1 MPGWRIVLAAAL
13 ASAMLWPYR
22 VGALDAH
29 GSIHW
34 LTVNVSAKPQG
45 ADALRAACPGIDQA
59 LLNVGVGSVLPS
71 DWDKKRRTAGCSDL
85 DALAQRY
92 ASRPASALPAV
103 SGLRAIALR
112 LQQPNTASSSSALWG
127 RVKIWL
133 RRRLAPLSGLLKWF
147 RRLPG
152 GSAGPAFRAVLLIGA
167 GALILLGVAAVI
179 FMELRAAGVF
189 DPDRRRRDAVRT
201 HDAPAE
207 ADADADADIDT
218 AHALDSPASALRM
231 LIEALRRSR
240 RIERDRNLT
249 CRELLSHALFDTQGQ
264 REEFASLALLA
275 ERELFGL
282 RGLPMR
288 LPDELR
294 PTLQALYTQLSAV
307 PAARSAAP

>member
-13 ASAMLWPYR
+13 ASATLCSYR
-22 VGALDAH
+22 VEALDAH

-45 ADALRAACPGIDQA
+45 ADAVRAACPGIDQA
-59 LLNVGVGSVLPS
+59 LLKVGVGSVLPS
-71 DWDKKRRTAGCSDL
+71 DWDKKSRTAGCSDL

-92 ASRPASALPAV
+92 AGRPASTLPAV
-103 SGLRAIALR
+103 SDLRAMALR
-112 LQQPNTASSSSALWG
+112 LQRPGGTSASSALWG
-127 RVKIWL
+127 RVQVWL
-133 RRRLAPLSGLLKWF
+133 RSRLAPLDGLVKWL

-152 GSAGPAFRAVLLIGA
+152 GSASPAFRSVLLIGA
-167 GALILLGVAAVI
+167 GGLILLAVGAVI
-179 FMELRAAGVF
+179 LMELRAAGLF
-189 DPDRRRRDAVRT
+189 DPDRRRNAVRK
-201 HDAPAE
+201 HVAPAE
-207 ADADADADIDT
+207 ANTNAEIDT

-231 LIEALRRSR
+231 LIAALRHSR

-264 REEFASLALLA
+264 REEFASIALLA

-282 RGLPMR
+282 RGLPVR

-294 PTLQALYTQLSAV
+294 PALQALYTQLSAL
-307 PAARSAAP
+307 PPARSAAP